1 VLGSVFVLVCFADV
15 LFSPERVRGTT
26 RNSNSSSIAIRI
38 GDAELSRILETVPL
52 ALLTNSYVHA
62 NLVRVESKQP
72 QTTCNIQKLDVQE
85 DFWLFLDRAKYYGQ
99 IHSDATN
106 KDAMDVHRPCNVG
119 GSVREL
125 KCATTRIN

>member
-1 VLGSVFVLVCFADV
+1 MLGSVFVLVCFADV

-106 KDAMDVHRPCNVG
+106 KDAMDVCTAR
-119 GSVREL
+119 
-125 KCATTRIN
+125 ATSEDRCVN